1 MNKLLLEDFNYHD
14 LVNQIEPTITID
26 KYEAKMGSDDEMITI
41 AFTVKGS
48 KASDDLVNWFERGY
62 NWVID
67 AQKSKGEVSQG
78 KYVVFVEIDRRTTA
92 PKKIIELLKDL
103 ETLTDIK
110 VTEWIVEIDKEQYDA
125 DEHLLTQVMTLS
137 PHIYR
142 EKNEED
148 LNEMR
153 NLAGLNT
160 VNIYDEKDTLLKN
173 YLSKAGL

>member
-1 MNKLLLEDFNYHD
+1 MNRVLFEAFDYHD
-14 LVNQIEPTITID
+14 LVDHIDPKITID

-41 AFTVKGS
+41 AFTVKGNQ
-48 KASDDLVNWFERGY
+48 AANDLVNWFERGY

-78 KYVVFVEIDRRTTA
+78 EYIVFVEIDRRITA

-103 ETLTDIK
+103 ETLTGIK

-125 DEHLLTQVMTLS
+125 DEHLLSQVMTLS

-160 VNIYDEKDTLLKN
+160 VNVYNEKDSLLKE